1 MISVKCPNCGWVH
14 AAISIKEA
22 HAAVNVANK
31 YPATDETPRRA
42 TLAPYLRC
50 FRCGRSSSQF
60 VLAQPGDA
68 PTGSTIQGVTVP
80 WYEHGKP
87 YTEEELR
94 QLRRADL
101 DKLPHIGTSPIGSHA
116 ALVRRTEDIALAV
129 GDLLTDSEAKGDPN
143 WWRLADV
150 LDDVMDVVDALSSGK
165 VVL

>member
-1 MISVKCPNCGWVH
+1 MIPVKCPNCGWVH
-14 AAISIKEA
+14 AAISMEEA
-22 HAAVNVANK
+22 RAAVDVANA
-31 YPATDETPRRA
+31 YPAKGTPKRA
-42 TLAPYLRC
+42 TLFPCLRC

-94 QLRRADL
+94 QLRQSDL
-101 DKLPHIGTSPIGSHA
+101 GNLPRIGTSPVGSHT

-129 GDLLTDSEAKGDPN
+129 GDLSTDSEAKGDPG

-150 LDDVMDVVDALSSGK
+150 LDDVMDVLDALSSGK
-165 VVL
+165 VAV